1 MNNLKIP
8 VGISD
13 FTKIRENGYYYIDK
27 TELICSLL
35 EPEPAEVTL
44 ITRPRRFGK
53 TLGMSTMFQL
63 RRQAA
68 MAIMRKCWK

>member
-1 MNNLKIP
+1 MNDLKIP

-53 TLGMSTMFQL
+53 TAEVCL
-63 RRQAA
+63 
-68 MAIMRKCWK
+68 KVWKFWSMKNFVRNG